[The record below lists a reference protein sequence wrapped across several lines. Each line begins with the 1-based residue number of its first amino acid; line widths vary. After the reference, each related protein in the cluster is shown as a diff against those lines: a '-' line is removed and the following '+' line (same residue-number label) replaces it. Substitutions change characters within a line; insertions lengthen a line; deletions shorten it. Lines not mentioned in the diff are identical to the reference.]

1 MVQRRSLKRNI
12 FKYFVANKY
21 DNPNYPSIWGPVK
34 AVLYGGYKV
43 LSASYIIKA

>member
-12 FKYFVANKY
+12 FKYFVAN
-21 DNPNYPSIWGPVK
+21 NPNYPSIWGPVK